1 MKFKINTDLKDTL
14 TELDKLNSILKEAE
28 ISQDIIE
35 CIGYQLNNQ
44 VPKLKQELV
53 KYFNNS
59 HIFNHVVPIFIYN
72 EQSNEFAIFFARKS
86 HTLEDEPGEEGSVLS
101 YVRSLGGDEYFL
113 NSDCYGQL
121 SCSSCAVELLYGS
134 VGNPEPREEEYDML
148 DIDDAKPATEKSRL
162 SCQLIVGDTP
172 LVLKIR
178 APQKILSKVL

>member
-1 MKFKINTDLKDTL
+1 MICNCNDYDPSPISEPAQLCSLLEDLPESARNAYGGFLETQPKIKQALIKFFSSPD
-14 TELDKLNSILKEAE
+14 A
-28 ISQDIIE
+28 
-35 CIGYQLNNQ
+35 Y
-44 VPKLKQELV
+44 P
-53 KYFNNS
+53 
-59 HIFNHVVPIFIYN
+59 HITPLIIYN
-72 EQSNEFAIFFARKS
+72 EVDHSIVTIMANNQAKP
-86 HTLEDEPGEEGSVLS
+86 DEIGEEGSILA
-101 YVRSLGGDEYFL
+101 YVRTYGFDETFMC
-113 NSDCYGQL
+113 SDCYGQL